1 MIGFLVQKVKAIAGH
16 GACWNWGW
24 IFCTCKRISWIC
36 CRCPSGDDFCTLRHE
51 NGLKLRL
58 STRAPT
64 NSIFQ
69 TGIADSFSSFLYD
82 KSRPRTRLDTRT
94 TGTKGP
100 LSSLLYTKVVPVRG
114 WTRLEGRP
122 SSQQE
127 DDWQHASHARPL
139 CKPITLRFTTTT
151 TIPFE

>member
-82 KSRPRTRLDTRT
+82 KSRPRTRLDKNDRHQRPIIVIIVHKSRPRTRLDKVGRT
-94 TGTKGP
+94 TILPT
-100 LSSLLYTKVVPVRG
+100 RG
-114 WTRLEGRP
+114 RLAAHITRETIM
-122 SSQQE
+122 QT
-127 DDWQHASHARPL
+127 HH
-139 CKPITLRFTTTT
+139 TTFYYYYYY
-151 TIPFE
+151 PF